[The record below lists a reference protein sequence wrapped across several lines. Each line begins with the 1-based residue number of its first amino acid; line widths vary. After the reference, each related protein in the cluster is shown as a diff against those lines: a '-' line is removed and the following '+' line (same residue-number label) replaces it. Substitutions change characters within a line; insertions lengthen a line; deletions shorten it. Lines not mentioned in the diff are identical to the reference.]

1 MIEKEEKVEKMP
13 IAADYKVA
21 DLEREMP
28 NPNRVA
34 LSKIRDTKEWIPL
47 LEQYSTIEVISGVD
61 TVAQISVPNLV
72 PSLIKQ
78 IKLLEQELM
87 DVQLNNLYSH
97 RVQETQPLTG
107 DKLAL
112 AASDYL
118 DELLDTRGSQVND

>member
-1 MIEKEEKVEKMP
+1 MLTT
-13 IAADYKVA
+13 ADYKVS
-21 DLEREMP
+21 DLELEMP

-47 LEQYSTIEVISGVD
+47 LDKYSTLEVISGVD

-78 IKLLEQELM
+78 IKLLEEELM
-87 DVQLNNLYSH
+87 NLQLNNLYGH
-97 RVQETQPLTG
+97 RVQEMQPLSG
-107 DKLAL
+107 DKLAV

-118 DELLDTRGSQVND
+118 DELLDVRGSQLND